1 MPIEKDLESAYKL
14 LYDAKEPEKA
24 LELYDSVLKQS
35 PSNLMAHIYKA
46 ASLEKLYYGFKSWHS
61 QETLENAQGLLEKAL
76 EIAQQ
81 RQNRSKQALVNFRLF
96 VHYYNRKMYIEAQR
110 YFDKAR
116 ELEYRDDTLPIWEA
130 NLTKKVEKWKRKHG
144 DDSGAT
150 SRQQTLTEK
159 QQDTTPQ
166 AALSGQTVPETP
178 SEKLPFKVDWY
189 QSSTHVTISL
199 FTMALPKSKDDVF
212 IEFSSGNRNV
222 ELSYSI
228 PTSGSEFQ
236 YSVRLS
242 HAVDPQS
249 VRTTVLSKKL
259 EISFAKVEK
268 RQWKRLESSGA
279 EEELV
284 SISIPSSG
292 PEATNAHQYPTSSKK
307 GIDWS
312 KLEVD
317 DDDQAQSADAFFQQ
331 LYANSDPDTR
341 RAMMKSYVESNGTAL
356 NTNWEEVSIKQV
368 EAAPPQDMKL
378 EKR

>member
-1 MPIEKDLESAYKL
+1 MPIEKDLESAYKF
-14 LYDAKEPEKA
+14 LYDDKDPEKA

-35 PSNLMAHIYKA
+35 PNNLVAHIYKA

-96 VHYYNRKMYIEAQR
+96 VHYYNRKMYLEAQR
-110 YFDKAR
+110 FFDKAR
-116 ELEYRDDTLPIWEA
+116 ELQYRDDTLPIWEA
-130 NLTKKVEKWKRKHG
+130 NLAKKVEKWKRKHG
-144 DDSGAT
+144 GELDAAP
-150 SRQQTLTEK
+150 RKEAPTEK
-159 QQDTTPQ
+159 QQDIKAETVLRQ
-166 AALSGQTVPETP
+166 QTLPDAT
-178 SEKLPFKVDWY
+178 SEKPTFKVDWY
-189 QSSTHVTISL
+189 QSSTHITISF
-199 FTMALPKSKDDVF
+199 FTKALPKSKDDVTIDF
-212 IEFSSGNRNV
+212 LSDGRNIE
-222 ELSYSI
+222 LCYSI
-228 PTSGSEFQ
+228 PESGSEFQ
-236 YSVRLS
+236 YSVKLS

-249 VRTTVLSKKL
+249 VRITVLSKKL
-259 EISFAKVEK
+259 EVSFAKVEK
-268 RQWKRLESSGA
+268 RQWKQLESSDA

-284 SISIPSSG
+284 SISAPISK
-292 PEATNAHQYPTSSKK
+292 PEAANAHQYPTSSKK
-307 GIDWS
+307 GVDWS

-356 NTNWEEVSIKQV
+356 NTNWEEVAKKQV